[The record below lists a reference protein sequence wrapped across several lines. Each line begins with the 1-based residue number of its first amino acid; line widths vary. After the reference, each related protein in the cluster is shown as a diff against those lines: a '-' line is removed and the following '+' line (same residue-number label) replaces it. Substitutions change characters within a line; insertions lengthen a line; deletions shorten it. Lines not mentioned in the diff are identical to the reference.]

1 MISRSNDDDDDLREY
16 DVSCAVRLAMGPD
29 PIAILAGHQGLSL
42 MEERKCSSKEFTD
55 SGTWQ
60 ERRVILVAIN
70 WVHQRA
76 LCSSLCLGIDASTVS
91 ANKPNKMRI
100 VPVGFIPNLLNHTC
114 SVILNASC

>member
-1 MISRSNDDDDDLREY
+1 MISRSNDDDDLREY

-60 ERRVILVAIN
+60 ERRVYLSGN
-70 WVHQRA
+70 LWG
-76 LCSSLCLGIDASTVS
+76 SSKSFVLRGLCLGKDANTVS
-91 ANKPNKMRI
+91 ANKPNKIIMRI
-100 VPVGFIPNLLNHTC
+100 VPVKFFPNLLNHT
-114 SVILNASC
+114 